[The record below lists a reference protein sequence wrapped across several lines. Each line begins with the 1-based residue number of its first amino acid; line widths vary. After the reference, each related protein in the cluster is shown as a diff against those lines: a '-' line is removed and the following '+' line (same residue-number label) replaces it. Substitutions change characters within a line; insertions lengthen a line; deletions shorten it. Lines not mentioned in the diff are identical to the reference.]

1 MRLKS
6 YSSAVVLGFPIPET
20 SNPFIAIPTKELIFN
35 INVEKCS
42 NSDVIFNNF
51 PNEVKSYILNYWKKL
66 NEGLN
71 ENLCAK
77 INLESNLE
85 GFTYS
90 GLYAV
95 TTSLLLYSLGKYNNE
110 VLNEDEITELSRI
123 TDNVKDPS
131 WSSVLDSLRYSSLT
145 GKAVVYRNDEENS
158 VLNKTTLPI
167 EFKNMITLRQKL
179 TRDLLGNDVYGS
191 LTHLMGIS
199 VLEASIRLRE
209 SNNFKEIFNIFRPI
223 TDAISQIIWDLRV
236 DDNCFY
242 VPGLPNTAEKICI

>member
-1 MRLKS
+1 MKLKS
-6 YSSAVVLGFPIPET
+6 YSSAVILGFPIPDT
-20 SNPFIAIPTKELIFN
+20 SNPFIAVPTKELVFN
-35 INVEKCS
+35 INIEKC
-42 NSDVIFNNF
+42 NKPIVLFDNF
-51 PNEVKSYILNYWKKL
+51 PNEVKEYILNYWKKL

-77 INLESNLE
+77 VNLEENLK
-85 GFTYS
+85 GSTYS

-110 VLNEDEITELSRI
+110 ILEEDEIIELTRI

-131 WSSVLDSLRYSSLT
+131 WSSVLDSLRFSSLT
-145 GKAVVYRNDEENS
+145 GKSVVYRNDEENS
-158 VLNKTTLPI
+158 SLTKIIFPI
-167 EFKNMITLRQKL
+167 EFRSMITLNQKL

-209 SNNFKEIFNIFRPI
+209 SNNFREVFNIFRPI
-223 TDAISQIIWDLRV
+223 TDAISKIMWGLDSNE
-236 DDNCFY
+236 NCFY